1 MIDHESSVP
10 VYVQLGDILREQI
23 RNGTLT
29 NRVPSVR
36 TLSQEYGVSHM
47 TVTKVLDIL
56 KSEDLIFSVKGKG
69 SFVKPKAS

>member
-69 SFVKPKAS
+69 SFVRLRQ